1 MPEALILK
9 TSTVAG
15 SIEGDKP
22 SLHVAYIDDADAQF
36 IAEATEIPESDP
48 TLAEVLVHTGK
59 ISQLVPLSAEQFSQD
74 GTASQIAQ
82 SVSRALVKR
91 ADQAYLAQVAP
102 TPPAV
107 HPPAGL
113 INIDGLTEGN
123 DLVGDLDSLVDL
135 IAELEAEGSTPSH
148 IIVDRPKA
156 TTSSGISTPSSI
168 SSPNS
173 KPKAPRLRTSSS
185 TRSAGHRSANSKP
198 APPITPASWAQAP
211 PTPSPCC
218 SRCPSS

>member
-1 MPEALILK
+1 METTTTSAYAWRPDDTTFVPGDVVPEALILR

-22 SLHVAYIDDADAQF
+22 SLHVAFVSDDAAEFVAEGSPQDDA
-36 IAEATEIPESDP
+36 DP
-48 TLAEVLVHTGK
+48 TLAEVLVHTAK
-59 ISQLVPLSAEQFSQD
+59 ISQIVPLSNEQWRQE

-82 SVSRALVKR
+82 SVSRAIVKR

-148 IIVDRPKA
+148 IIVD
-156 TTSSGISTPSSI
+156 
-168 SSPNS
+168 
-173 KPKAPRLRTSSS
+173 
-185 TRSAGHRSANSKP
+185 
-198 APPITPASWAQAP
+198 
-211 PTPSPCC
+211 
-218 SRCPSS
+218 